1 MKTRIILMLA
11 VVAVVSATAR
21 AAPWTWDDET
31 YPTGGWNAVWNS
43 PMSWDVYDDDGTY
56 PESQNTGGVW
66 AWWFAPDLDN
76 GGVLPTAGSR
86 LSVEVMKWNV
96 RPTVAPPRST
106 NRYEYAPT
114 ADATKWGVEWIAP
127 SWSGKTA
134 DPEMAVMAGYISPG
148 EIFGQN
154 DWGYQLYR
162 PSLYPWEDKKYF
174 TSDLRVA
181 AVNAAGASVSVKT
194 YSFSDSSWWDA
205 EGALTLLGEN
215 IVALDAGDNVWQ
227 HLKLN
232 LLKPDGL
239 GAETRVWFEVSIVG
253 GSADTRLYIDDF
265 RAVSDLAYDSS
276 YMDATPVPEPAT
288 MLILA
293 LGGLML
299 RRNRK

>member
-1 MKTRIILMLA
+1 MLHSLIA
-11 VVAVVSATAR
+11 LPAL
-21 AAPWTWDDET
+21 AALA
-31 YPTGGWNAVWNS
+31 G
-43 PMSWDVYDDDGTY
+43 M
-56 PESQNTGGVW
+56 
-66 AWWFAPDLDN
+66 
-76 GGVLPTAGSR
+76 TAGAVG
-86 LSVEVMKWNV
+86 LV
-96 RPTVAPPRST
+96 RR
-106 NRYEYAPT
+106 
-114 ADATKWGVEWIAP
+114 KGW
-127 SWSGKTA
+127 
-134 DPEMAVMAGYISPG
+134 PG
-148 EIFGQN
+148 F
-154 DWGYQLYR
+154 
-162 PSLYPWEDKKYF
+162 
-174 TSDLRVA
+174 
-181 AVNAAGASVSVKT
+181 
-194 YSFSDSSWWDA
+194 SSWWDA

-239 GAETRVWFEVSIVG
+239 GAETKVWFEVSIVG